1 VVERR
6 AKDADDIDAREF
18 HGQWKGWKVPLVVKL
33 GMTTLM
39 RRA

>member
-1 VVERR
+1 MVERG
-6 AKDADDIDAREF
+6 AEDSDDIDARTF
-18 HGQWKGWKVPLVVKL
+18 HRQWKGREVPLVVKL